1 VTAEDDHDRLE
12 HLRREAQRA
21 REVSPVHA
29 HLLAHLIDRGELL
42 AALGQFSQARQLP
55 ARSAD
60 AHEALAFYARR
71 LGLHEISNAHY
82 RAATNL
88 APDDPQAW
96 HNLATSE
103 RSLGRMQ
110 EAVDA
115 CNRALRIGGDPFP
128 TLLLRSECRRATAAE
143 NKIDE
148 LAPLLDRAR
157 TVRERMFIGYA
168 LGKELHDLGNYDRAF
183 SAFAAGAQ
191 ARRANLAY
199 DVAEDQRKIARIIEA
214 FAAPASPEPLG
225 TNPAEQIFIIGLPRS
240 GTTLA
245 ERILL
250 GLEGVG
256 SNGETDN
263 VLHALIHAAP
273 ATGGDVFNRFAR
285 ADPEKFAERYR
296 ALCNPHGAAITF
308 IEKLPLNYLYAGA
321 IAPGLKRARIIWI
334 NRHSVDSCFAMWRT
348 LFAQAYPF
356 SYDFEELAA
365 YRSAYDGLKAHW
377 QRMIGEFILDVDYE
391 ELVYDPA
398 GTGRRMAE
406 HCGLKWK
413 DAATDIGAV
422 GTASLTASATQ
433 IREGIYTHASGVW
446 RHYANHLAPL
456 VGAIERH
463 AWPAARSP

>member
-1 VTAEDDHDRLE
+1 MTAEDDHDRLE

-42 AALGQFSQARQLP
+42 AALGQISQARQLP
-55 ARSAD
+55 ACSAD

-88 APDDPQAW
+88 APHDPQVW

-103 RSLGRMQ
+103 RSLGRLQ

-143 NKIDE
+143 NHIGE
-148 LAPLLDRAR
+148 LAPLLDGAR
-157 TVRERMFIGYA
+157 TARERMFTGYA

-183 SAFAAGAQ
+183 SAFAVGAQ

-199 DVAEDQRKIARIIEA
+199 DVAEDQRKIARIMEA

-225 TNPAEQIFIIGLPRS
+225 ADPAEQIFIIGLPRS

-245 ERILL
+245 ERILS
-250 GLEGVG
+250 GLVSVG

-263 VLHALIHAAP
+263 VLHALIHSAP
-273 ATGGDVFNRFAR
+273 PADGDVFDRFAR
-285 ADPEKFAERYR
+285 ADLQKFADRYR
-296 ALCNPHGAAITF
+296 ALSNPHGSATTF

-321 IAPGLKRARIIWI
+321 IAHGLKRARIIWI
-334 NRHSVDSCFAMWRT
+334 NRHPVDSCFAMWRT

-356 SYDFEELAA
+356 SYDFAELAA
-365 YRSAYDGLKAHW
+365 YRAAYDDLKAHW
-377 QRMIGEFILDVDYE
+377 QRNIGEFILDIDYDD
-391 ELVYDPA
+391 LVRDPA
-398 GTGRRMAE
+398 GAGRRMAQ
-406 HCGLKWK
+406 HCGLAWR
-413 DAATDIGAV
+413 DTAIDIAAV

-433 IREGIYTHASGVW
+433 VREGIYTHASGVW
-446 RHYANHLAPL
+446 QHYAGHLEPL
-456 VGAIERH
+456 VTAI
-463 AWPAARSP
+463 ARQ